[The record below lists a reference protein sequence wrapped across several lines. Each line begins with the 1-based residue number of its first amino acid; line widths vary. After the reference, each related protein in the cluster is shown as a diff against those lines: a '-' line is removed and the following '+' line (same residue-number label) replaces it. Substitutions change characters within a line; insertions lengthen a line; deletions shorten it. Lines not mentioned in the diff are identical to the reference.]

1 MSSLFQSLRRHNFFL
16 FDIYIFQFLFSYGLQ
31 LITINFLV
39 QDKICRTRFN
49 QSEYFC
55 QHIHE
60 DIFDGS
66 EQIIKDRILASTALY
81 NNYSNLIQAIPMFI
95 WSLFFGSFLDRQTG
109 ATRMIFAWINI
120 LGLITTVFYLV
131 NIFNFLIDPYM
142 LLLAGLHTYLTGGMA
157 TFLTVTHRYVVINTD
172 PEHRSLRFTIFQI
185 YLLAAITFGQL
196 LGGNL
201 IHLVTDSN
209 SLQLRNYDL
218 NMWIVFALNIFSFI
232 MILIIPIDRQ
242 KSPSSSDSNPEI
254 ERTDKD
260 IDNESITDN
269 DNDESIDKSNPVL
282 NGDRKSS
289 YSSIIN
295 TTNESIESQIESRP
309 ISERRSL
316 CYRMNYVC
324 RTFFDMENV
333 RQTYRCLTKSRM
345 NRIREQIIFL
355 IILLVIQFLNYL
367 GLDSMFLQFSQKVYQ
382 FDAKTFANVN
392 AISKAIPNIG
402 LFISSQVLVRCLKL
416 KDGTIMAIT
425 LTAGFLNQILIG
437 TFTNVIVYFIALI
450 IGSMSGLS
458 TIILKTEIAKLIPK
472 DEVGKI
478 FSVISTFESLAPFVG
493 TLIFSTIFS
502 ASVTTYPT
510 LIYHVGAAIT
520 LLCLIMALFHDL
532 YFHH

>member
-1 MSSLFQSLRRHNFFL
+1 M
-16 FDIYIFQFLFSYGLQ
+16 
-31 LITINFLV
+31 